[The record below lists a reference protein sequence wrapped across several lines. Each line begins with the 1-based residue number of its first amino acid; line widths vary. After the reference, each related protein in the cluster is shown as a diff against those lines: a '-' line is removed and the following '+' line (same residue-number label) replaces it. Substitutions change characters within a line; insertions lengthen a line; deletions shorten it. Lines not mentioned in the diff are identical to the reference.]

1 MLTAYITAANS
12 DWVKVQPL
20 LSFVAKTPE
29 MTIKTAPKKYEYA
42 VRDRLEGYF
51 TKIGAWN
58 INTWKKRM
66 ETSGHIDAFEQVS
79 EYKNERQI
87 TNGRVKCKYAA

>member
-1 MLTAYITAANS
+1 
-12 DWVKVQPL
+12 
-20 LSFVAKTPE
+20 

-51 TKIGAWN
+51 AKIGAWN
-58 INTWKKRM
+58 TNMWKKRM

-79 EYKNERQI
+79 EYKNERQSQMQVCNI
-87 TNGRVKCKYAA
+87 GQCESKNVKKDYFL